1 MTQAELAAS
10 LRSLGMPVAYGEFI
24 NTPENPAPA
33 PPFITYQF
41 YDDSGSIFADNQN
54 YVAVDNFQ
62 VELYT
67 NKKDLVKEKL
77 VQDKLKELNLPYS
90 KTETYLESE
99 KMRQVV
105 YEIQL
110 TGG

>member
-1 MTQAELAAS
+1 MTQAELFAA
-10 LRSLGMPVAYGEFI
+10 LQTLGLPVAYGEF
-24 NTPENPAPA
+24 TEPTT

-41 YDDSGSIFADNQN
+41 AYSNDLIADNIN
-54 YVAVDNFQ
+54 CIPLDNFQ

-67 NKKDLVKEKL
+67 IIKDLAREKL
-77 VQDKLKELNLPYS
+77 VQDKLKELGLPYRKS
-90 KTETYLESE
+90 EVWLDEE
-99 KMRQVV
+99 KMRQVL